1 MARRRHAVVL
11 AAALA
16 ALSGCVDSGDVRTA
30 AAGRD
35 TPEVAPLRIVSLA
48 PSLTETLFALGVG
61 DRVVGVTR
69 YCAYPPEVHELPV
82 VGGHL
87 DPNFEAIVS
96 LEPDLVV
103 LIPSG
108 EANARRLQSL
118 GVPVL
123 QIDQH
128 DVHSLLQSISVLAAA
143 CEVEDSGE
151 RLRAEI
157 ERRLAAVSAVVE
169 GAPRPRTVVVVG
181 HDIGG
186 GVVRSVWAAGPDT
199 FYSGVLEIAG
209 GVNAVEGGI
218 VQYPEISREGLA
230 ALDPDVVLD
239 VVAGVE
245 ERGLEITEIF
255 AGWRRLTELR
265 AVREDRVRV
274 LEGDLMVVPGPRLPE
289 MVREI
294 AMSLHP
300 ELEWKSP

>member
-1 MARRRHAVVL
+1 MARRRYAAVL
-11 AAALA
+11 ASALA
-16 ALSGCVDSGDVRTA
+16 VLGGCSDRGADRVPSRESVR
-30 AAGRD
+30 
-35 TPEVAPLRIVSLA
+35 PQRIVSLA

-69 YCAYPPEVHELPV
+69 YCAYPPEVRDVPK

-87 DPNFEAIVS
+87 DPNFEAIVA

-108 EANARRLQSL
+108 EANASRLQAL

-123 QIDQH
+123 QVDQH
-128 DVHSLLQSISVLAAA
+128 DVKSLLNSVSLLAAA
-143 CEVEDSGE
+143 CGVEE
-151 RLRAEI
+151 RGIQVRAEI
-157 ERRLAAVSAVVE
+157 ERSLAAVAAVVE
-169 GAPRPRTVVVVG
+169 RAPRPRTVVVVG

-199 FYSGVLEIAG
+199 FYSGVLEVAG
-209 GVNAVEGGI
+209 GVNAVEGGM

-239 VVAGVE
+239 VVAGVQD
-245 ERGLEITEIF
+245 RGLEITEIV

-265 AVREDRVRV
+265 AVREDRFRV

-300 ELEWKSP
+300 ELEWTSP